1 MQEFLPTA
9 DKEWFNYRMQ
19 LKMKS
24 IIPTMILSLIFL
36 LLIPLVSAETTFFD
50 QDDAFIMANS
60 NAAEGTTE
68 EIHHYDDDSEILC
81 EYNMTVEFDTAAEYE
96 NNEDEPVEIPSAP
109 KTETPET
116 ETPKIGIQAP
126 PVVVSLGAAWISLV
140 AIIAAF
146 ISWKVIER
154 YSKKRARVRV
164 NREKSDRDAYS

>member
-1 MQEFLPTA
+1 
-9 DKEWFNYRMQ
+9 
-19 LKMKS
+19 MKS

-36 LLIPLVSAETTFFD
+36 LLIPLVQAETTFFD

-60 NAAEGTTE
+60 NTAEGTTE
-68 EIHHYDDDSEILC
+68 QNHNHDDSEILC
-81 EYNMTVEFDTAAEYE
+81 EDNMTVEFDTAAEYGTE
-96 NNEDEPVEIPSAP
+96 EEPVEIPSTP

-126 PVVVSLGAAWISLV
+126 PVVVSLSAAWISLV

-154 YSKKRARVRV
+154 YSKKRTRVRV
-164 NREKSDRDAYS
+164 NREKSHRDDYS

>member
-68 EIHHYDDDSEILC
+68 QNHNPDDSEILC
-81 EYNMTVEFDTAAEYE
+81 RYNMTVEFDTAAEYE
-96 NNEDEPVEIPSAP
+96 NNEEKPVDIPYAP

-116 ETPKIGIQAP
+116 ETHKMGIQAP
-126 PVVVSLGAAWISLV
+126 PVVVSLSAAWISLV

-154 YSKKRARVRV
+154 IRQKP
-164 NREKSDRDAYS
+164 

>member
-50 QDDAFIMANS
+50 QDDAFIMSDSAT
-60 NAAEGTTE
+60 EGSTE
-68 EIHHYDDDSEILC
+68 RNHNPSDSEILC
-81 EYNMTVEFDTAAEYE
+81 EYNMAVEFDTAAEYE
-96 NNEDEPVEIPSAP
+96 NNEEEPVEIAYTA
-109 KTETPET
+109 KT